1 MDLFHAI
8 GQADESA
15 IIDILQRKPKLF
27 EDIKDESILRY
38 SIKNCPEEKLF
49 RILGILIN
57 HGAQVND
64 SRGDNMSP
72 LNTAAL
78 WLKHPKNVI
87 KLLITEGANVNYQDD
102 QVSLKKQK
110 KIGKEQMLV

>member
-15 IIDILQRKPKLF
+15 ILDILQRKPKIL
-27 EDIKDESILRY
+27 DHINDESVLRY
-38 SIKNCPEEKLF
+38 AIKNCPEERLIKV
-49 RILGILIN
+49 ITILIN
-57 HGAQVND
+57 HGAGVND
-64 SRGDNMSP
+64 NCGDNMSP

-78 WLKHPKNVI
+78 WLKYPKNVV

-102 QVSLKKQK
+102 QVCY
-110 KIGKEQMLV
+110 LVAVSRFEHIF